1 MQVRDVVDILTTYFP
16 DASAD
21 QIESTVG
28 DLANALGIQGASSN
42 GSGVDRA
49 IVTVYGHDRPGI
61 LATVTAIVSRG
72 GNNILD
78 VSQKILQGYFTLI
91 MLIEIGDSSVGALQ
105 EELSK
110 LAESAGVRAVVQ
122 HEELFNAMHRP

>member
-1 MQVRDVVDILTTYFP
+1 
-16 DASAD
+16 
-21 QIESTVG
+21 
-28 DLANALGIQGASSN
+28 
-42 GSGVDRA
+42 
-49 IVTVYGHDRPGI
+49 
-61 LATVTAIVSRG
+61 
-72 GNNILD
+72 
-78 VSQKILQGYFTLI
+78 